1 MMSINQE
8 VELLRRIPMFSKIDP
23 AKLRLLAFASERV
36 TFPAGEVLF
45 HQGDPADAAYLII
58 DGSVSVTVELASGPL
73 LVAKVGKNQI
83 VGEIGIICDVPRTAT
98 ITAEAQTVTLKITRD
113 LFFQMINDFPVMGVE
128 IMRVLAHRLEH
139 TTAQLRNC
147 QQRLNQ
153 FEHA

>member
-1 MMSINQE
+1 MSINQE
-8 VELLRRIPMFSKIDP
+8 VELLRRIPMFAKIDP

-36 TFPAGEVLF
+36 TFAAGEVLY

-58 DGSVSVTVELASGPL
+58 DGSILVTVDLADGPL
-73 LVAKVGKNQI
+73 LVAKVGKDQI
-83 VGEIGIICDVPRTAT
+83 VGEIGIICDVPRTASN
-98 ITAEAQTVTLKITRD
+98 TAEIQTTTLKITRD

-153 FEHA
+153 VEHA

>member
-1 MMSINQE
+1 MSINQE

-36 TFPAGEVLF
+36 TFAAGEVLF

-73 LVAKVGKNQI
+73 LVAKVGKDQI

-98 ITAEAQTVTLKITRD
+98 NTADTQTVTLKITRD

-128 IMRVLAHRLEH
+128 IMRVLAQRLEH

>member
-1 MMSINQE
+1 MSINQE

-73 LVAKVGKNQI
+73 LVAKVGKDQI

-98 ITAEAQTVTLKITRD
+98 ITAEMPTITLRITRD

-147 QQRLNQ
+147 QQRLTQ
-153 FEHA
+153 VEHA

>member
-1 MMSINQE
+1 MSINQE

-36 TFPAGEVLF
+36 TFPAGEILF

-58 DGSVSVTVELASGPL
+58 DGSVSITVELASGPL
-73 LVAKVGKNQI
+73 LVAKVGKDQI

-98 ITAEAQTVTLKITRD
+98 VTAEQQTVTLKITRD

-153 FEHA
+153 LEHA

>member
-1 MMSINQE
+1 
-8 VELLRRIPMFSKIDP
+8 MFAKIDP

-73 LVAKVGKNQI
+73 LVAKVGKDQI

-98 ITAEAQTVTLKITRD
+98 ITAEMLTITLRITRD

-147 QQRLNQ
+147 QQRLTQ
-153 FEHA
+153 VEHA

>member
-1 MMSINQE
+1 MSINQE
-8 VELLRRIPMFSKIDP
+8 VELLRRIPMFAKIDP

-36 TFPAGEVLF
+36 TFAAGEVLY

-73 LVAKVGKNQI
+73 LVAKVGKDQI
-83 VGEIGIICDVPRTAT
+83 VGEIGIICDVPRTASN
-98 ITAEAQTVTLKITRD
+98 TAEIQTTTLKITRD

-153 FEHA
+153 VEHA

>member
-1 MMSINQE
+1 MSINQE

-36 TFPAGEVLF
+36 TFAAGEVLY

-58 DGSVSVTVELASGPL
+58 EGSVAVTVELASGPL
-73 LVAKVGKNQI
+73 LVAKVGKDQI

-98 ITAEAQTVTLKITRD
+98 NTAEVQTVTLKITRD

-128 IMRVLAHRLEH
+128 IMRVLASRLEH

-153 FEHA
+153 LEHA

>member
-1 MMSINQE
+1 MSINQE

-73 LVAKVGKNQI
+73 LVAKVGKDQI

-98 ITAEAQTVTLKITRD
+98 ITAEMPTITLRITRD

-153 FEHA
+153 MEHA

>member
-1 MMSINQE
+1 
-8 VELLRRIPMFSKIDP
+8 MFSKIDP

-36 TFPAGEVLF
+36 TFPSGEVLF

-58 DGSVSVTVELASGPL
+58 DGSVAVTVELASGPL
-73 LVAKVGKNQI
+73 LVAKVGKDQI

-98 ITAEAQTVTLKITRD
+98 ITAETPTITLKITRD

-153 FEHA
+153 MEHA

>member
-1 MMSINQE
+1 MSINQE

-36 TFPAGEVLF
+36 TFPSGEVLF

-73 LVAKVGKNQI
+73 LVAKVGKDQI

-98 ITAEAQTVTLKITRD
+98 ITAEMPTITLKITRD

-153 FEHA
+153 MEHA

>member
-1 MMSINQE
+1 MSINQE

-36 TFPAGEVLF
+36 TFPSGEVLF

-73 LVAKVGKNQI
+73 LVAKVGKDQI

-98 ITAEAQTVTLKITRD
+98 ITAEMLTITLRITRD

-147 QQRLNQ
+147 QQRLTQ
-153 FEHA
+153 VEHA

>member
-1 MMSINQE
+1 MSINQE

-36 TFPAGEVLF
+36 TFPAGEILF

-58 DGSVSVTVELASGPL
+58 DGSVAVTVQLASGPL
-73 LVAKVGKNQI
+73 LVAKVGKDQI

-98 ITAEAQTVTLKITRD
+98 ITAEQQTITLKITRD

-153 FEHA
+153 LEHA

>member
-1 MMSINQE
+1 MSINQE

-73 LVAKVGKNQI
+73 LVAKVGKDQI

-98 ITAEAQTVTLKITRD
+98 ITAEMPTITLKITRD

-153 FEHA
+153 MEHA

>member
-1 MMSINQE
+1 MSINQE
-8 VELLRRIPMFSKIDP
+8 VEMLRRIPMFSKIDP

-58 DGSVSVTVELASGPL
+58 DGSVLVTVELESGPL
-73 LVAKVGKNQI
+73 LVAKVGKDQI

-98 ITAEAQTVTLKITRD
+98 NTAEAQTTTLKITRD

-153 FEHA
+153 VEHA

>member
-1 MMSINQE
+1 MSINQE

-36 TFPAGEVLF
+36 TFPSGEVLF

-58 DGSVSVTVELASGPL
+58 DGSVAVTVELASGPL
-73 LVAKVGKNQI
+73 LVAKVGKDQI

-98 ITAEAQTVTLKITRD
+98 ITAETPTITLKITRD

-153 FEHA
+153 MEHA

>member
-1 MMSINQE
+1 MSINQE

-36 TFPAGEVLF
+36 TFPSGEVLF

-73 LVAKVGKNQI
+73 LVAKVGKDQI
-83 VGEIGIICDVPRTAT
+83 VGEIGIICDVHRTAT
-98 ITAEAQTVTLKITRD
+98 NTAEGQTVTLRITRD

-153 FEHA
+153 MEHA

>member
-1 MMSINQE
+1 MSINQE
-8 VELLRRIPMFSKIDP
+8 VELLRRIPMFAKIDP

-36 TFPAGEVLF
+36 TFAAGEVLY

-58 DGSVSVTVELASGPL
+58 DGSILVTVDLADGPL
-73 LVAKVGKNQI
+73 LVAKVGKDQI
-83 VGEIGIICDVPRTAT
+83 VGEIGIICDVPRTASN
-98 ITAEAQTVTLKITRD
+98 TAEVQTTTLKITRD

-153 FEHA
+153 VEHA

>member
-1 MMSINQE
+1 MSINQE

-73 LVAKVGKNQI
+73 LVAKVGKDQI

-98 ITAEAQTVTLKITRD
+98 ITAEMLTITLRITRD

-147 QQRLNQ
+147 QQRLTQ
-153 FEHA
+153 VEHA